1 MVYKL
6 IITIFLASI
15 LYSSVVAQDLSGKRK
30 DSLLVFYVENETSY
44 NESDPAPS
52 STDFK
57 NNRQSFP
64 WLYLDK
70 KQWENLSA
78 YLDDPFFK
86 DIHKRNL
93 LALKELVQ
101 GMSENPDADQHSVIN
116 SSTNVRVLKKWLERA
131 TVAWYITGESVYLD
145 IAKRALMASCRSN
158 EWMVEPPGKYHINS
172 ADLST
177 GELLFNVSFGYDVLY
192 NYLDEPQRRECMKAL
207 IEKGIKAYLE
217 GYVKKDWWVD
227 CDFNWNSALHGNAGI
242 AAMVIRNANPELSE
256 FVLSLAIEGL
266 PHMINSFYP
275 GGGYIEGVMYQGTA
289 IGHLTDFIVPY
300 YKLTGEDLGLLENE
314 DFHHTLTFWIPMF
327 APDGQA
333 YNFSDCNEKP
343 SLYGI
348 TQAFWWASKLNRP
361 EWAWDQ
367 ERRTSKEIG
376 RGGLFSDVESFWYRQ
391 PHQESKPI
399 KIPRFWHFDG
409 IDWAMW
415 RGESSWLAYRGG
427 FNGGNHDNDDLGNL
441 ILGYGK
447 DRFLID
453 PGYGANKASEHN
465 CVTVRGHEQSDCA
478 TSYIPRAFEH
488 ETGFYL
494 VDDIREAF
502 PHTASHYNR
511 HLLLIDDNH
520 LLLIDD
526 VAGTKD
532 RRLWVNGHFQTRY
545 PVERTEKGW
554 EIHGLNDTCK
564 IHLLFDFGP
573 LREVAWNFNG
583 PITKLVYKDLYDR
596 VHAVQPVLFSFNDVP
611 YSYTSSTDGFSL
623 EIEGK
628 THEFLFE
635 DGILN
640 YLFEESVV
648 ILPGTQHLR

>member
-1 MVYKL
+1 MFHKL
-6 IITIFLASI
+6 TIAVLLASVHYNSISAQI
-15 LYSSVVAQDLSGKRK
+15 LSSNNK
-30 DSLLVFYVENETSY
+30 DSLLLYFVENKTSY
-44 NESDPAPS
+44 KDSDPAPS
-52 STDFK
+52 STDF
-57 NNRQSFP
+57 NNSRQSFP
-64 WLYLDK
+64 WLYLDQ

-78 YLDDPFFK
+78 YLDDPYFK
-86 DIHKRNL
+86 DIHERNL
-93 LALKELVQ
+93 LALKELEQ
-101 GMSENPDADQHSVIN
+101 DMSESPDADQHPVIN
-116 SSTNVRVLKKWLERA
+116 ARTNVRVLKKWLERA
-131 TVAWYITGESVYLD
+131 TVAWYITGEAVYLD

-158 EWMVEPPGKYHINS
+158 EWKVEPPGKYHINS

-177 GELLFNVSFGYDVLY
+177 GELLFNVSFGYDALY

-217 GYVKKDWWVD
+217 GHVKKDWWVD

-327 APDGQA
+327 APDGRA
-333 YNFSDCNEKP
+333 YNFSDCNEKG

-348 TQAFWWASKLNRP
+348 TQAFWWAGKLNRP

-376 RGGLFSDVESFWYRQ
+376 RGGLFNDVESFWYRQ
-391 PHQESKPI
+391 PDQESKPI

-623 EIEGK
+623 KIEGK
-628 THEFLFE
+628 THEFQFE
-635 DGILN
+635 NGKLN
-640 YLFEESVV
+640 YLFDESDV
-648 ILPGTQHLR
+648 IPSGIQHLH

>member
-78 YLDDPFFK
+78 YLDDPYFK
-86 DIHKRNL
+86 DIHERNL

-327 APDGQA
+327 APDGRA
-333 YNFSDCNEKP
+333 YNFSDCNEKG

-376 RGGLFSDVESFWYRQ
+376 RGGLFNDVESFWYRQ
-391 PHQESKPI
+391 PDQESKPI

>member
-78 YLDDPFFK
+78 YLDDPYFK
-86 DIHKRNL
+86 DIHERNL

-217 GYVKKDWWVD
+217 GHVKKDWWVD

-327 APDGQA
+327 APDGRA
-333 YNFSDCNEKP
+333 YNFSDCNEKG

-494 VDDIREAF
+494 VCDIREAF
-502 PHTASHYNR
+502 PHTVSHYNR
-511 HLLLIDDNH
+511 HLLMIDDNH

-526 VAGTKD
+526 VTGAKD

-545 PVERTEKGW
+545 PVQQIEKGW

-583 PITKLVYKDLYDR
+583 QITKLVYKDLYDR

-623 EIEGK
+623 KIEGK
-628 THEFLFE
+628 THEFQFE
-635 DGILN
+635 NGKLN
-640 YLFEESVV
+640 YLFDESDV
-648 ILPGTQHLR
+648 IPSGIQHLH